1 MRLIWSVLFCLCVSA
16 FGFPEPQGFGNFKEY
31 NGYWK
36 NPRSFWQSR
45 KFYTSSTTN
54 PSVYPIHY
62 VGEPIFAKTRL
73 EGVFQVPARNSMT
86 KEERNQFLPV
96 MKALS
101 KVMETRT
108 PEPSDVNTLLIRTR
122 DLMKDIPEGYKE
134 RLPAFLNKFND
145 IKLEFLDEGDIVVYK
160 NGVPHVVTDLGS
172 FPMSNV
178 NLMTDEERER
188 FLPVTKNVIRV
199 LEKSYIDQNEINE
212 LITQGENLQELL
224 PEKWNDM
231 IIQTLNKNFEYDFDQ
246 DGNIISRRI

>member
-1 MRLIWSVLFCLCVSA
+1 
-16 FGFPEPQGFGNFKEY
+16 
-31 NGYWK
+31 
-36 NPRSFWQSR
+36 
-45 KFYTSSTTN
+45 
-54 PSVYPIHY
+54 
-62 VGEPIFAKTRL
+62 
-73 EGVFQVPARNSMT
+73 VPARNFMT

-145 IKLEFLDEGDIVVYK
+145 IKLDFLDEGDIIVYK

-172 FPMSNV
+172 FPLSNV